1 MTHEEWLRKQEENI
15 EDRAESVFGGCLR
28 RKYQEDLKQNDTF
41 EDEAESV
48 FGGCLRRKDY

>member
-1 MTHEEWLRKQEENI
+1 MTHEEWLRKQEEDI

-28 RKYQEDLKQNDTF
+28 RKYREDLKQNDTF

-48 FGGCLRRKDY
+48 FGGCLRRDC